1 MPHPA
6 SRLTPIALGALV
18 LTLAACA
25 REAPSKGKP
34 PTVVTVVQA
43 QVQKLELVQ
52 EAVGQIESETAP
64 FVAAEIAGRVVKLH
78 ADVGQRVRAGQV
90 LAELD
95 TQDQQISQAAAAAEV
110 ARVQALLDNQE
121 RLVERY
127 RKLVAE
133 NFVSQTMLETNESQL
148 AALRAQLAAAQSQ
161 QQAAARGLSKAR
173 VTAPVAGRIES
184 RAIALGDYVTV
195 GKPLFQIATTD
206 ALRVHLPF
214 PETVAAQLKPGL
226 PVRLRT
232 PAADV
237 AVTGRIRE
245 LRPMINNES
254 RAVDVIV
261 DVPNTGQWRPG
272 ASVNAAVVVGT
283 RPEALLVPELS
294 LVQRPAGEVVY
305 VVQDGKARQ
314 RKVQV
319 GQRQGGM
326 AEILAGLRP
335 GETVVVDGAAF
346 LTDNTP
352 VKVQPP
358 KGAGKSD
365 PNAAPSAG
373 EQPPAQAP
381 PQPAGKGT
389 GDRK

>member
-6 SRLTPIALGALV
+6 SRLSPIALCALAV
-18 LTLAACA
+18 LLAACG

-34 PTVVTVVQA
+34 PTVITVAQA
-43 QVQKLELVQ
+43 QVQKLELIQ

-64 FVAAEIAGRVVKLH
+64 FVAAEVAGRVVKLH

-121 RLVERY
+121 RLVQRY
-127 RKLVAE
+127 RKLVQE
-133 NFVSQTMLETNESQL
+133 NFVSQTMLEMNESQL

-184 RAIALGDYVTV
+184 RAIAPGDYVTV
-195 GKPLFQIATTD
+195 GKSLFQIATTD
-206 ALRVHLPF
+206 ALRVHVPF
-214 PETVAAQLKPGL
+214 PETVAAQLKPNL

-232 PAADV
+232 PATDL

-254 RAVDVIV
+254 RAVDVII

-305 VVQDGKARQ
+305 VVADGKAMQ

-319 GQRQGGM
+319 GQRQQGM
-326 AEILAGLRP
+326 AEILAGLRA
-335 GETVVVDGAAF
+335 GEPVAVDGAAF

-352 VKVQPP
+352 VTVQAPKPATQPAATPP
-358 KGAGKSD
+358 A
-365 PNAAPSAG
+365 AAPANKG
-373 EQPPAQAP
+373 E
-381 PQPAGKGT
+381 
-389 GDRK
+389 RK

>member
-6 SRLTPIALGALV
+6 PRLTPIALCALV
-18 LTLAACA
+18 LTLAACGQ
-25 REAPSKGKP
+25 EAPRKGKP
-34 PTVVTVVQA
+34 PTVITVVQA

-64 FVAAEIAGRVVKLH
+64 FVAAEIAGRIVKLH

-95 TQDQQISQAAAAAEV
+95 TADQQISQAAATAEV

-121 RLVERY
+121 RLVQRY
-127 RKLVAE
+127 RKLVQE

-184 RAIALGDYVTV
+184 RAIAPGDYVTV

-206 ALRVHLPF
+206 ALRVHVPF

-232 PAADV
+232 PATDL

-254 RAVDVIV
+254 RAVDVII

-305 VVQDGKARQ
+305 VVSDGKAMQ

-319 GQRQGGM
+319 GQRQQGM
-326 AEILAGLRP
+326 AEILAGLRA
-335 GETVVVDGAAF
+335 GETVAVDGAAF

-352 VKVQPP
+352 VTV
-358 KGAGKSD
+358 
-365 PNAAPSAG
+365 
-373 EQPPAQAP
+373 QAP
-381 PQPAGKGT
+381 KAATKPEASSPMVAPASAPADKGE
-389 GDRK
+389 RK